1 MCILTELPDGYH
13 DATQTFTLETLN
25 VVPTSEAIPVAGLAN
40 AVRSGVPTPA
50 CPSALGPPPKPPA
63 APPSQYTPN
72 NGVTIWLEKPPL
84 TANYPPPATWLTLNY
99 TPGAG
104 VPDRY
109 GKPCGATHYGST
121 EVPS

>member
-1 MCILTELPDGYH
+1 MCILTELPDPYH

-50 CPSALGPPPKPPA
+50 CPSVLGPPPKPPA

-72 NGVTIWLEKPPL
+72 NGVTIWLEQ
-84 TANYPPPATWLTLNY
+84 PPP
-99 TPGAG
+99 
-104 VPDRY
+104 Y
-109 GKPCGATHYGST
+109 GQLSAACHLAYP
-121 EVPS
+121 